1 MTKHEFGKQ
10 FYEDPLYEYVRELA
24 LYRMADSDEYGPLDT
39 SIAGEDRMW
48 AIYSGKVEF
57 PFTRE
62 EYDSREDIQSSIKA
76 MGLDPDKFWELVRL
90 IHHYA
95 DLVFNAKYY
104 SLPSVRD
111 QVVKF
116 LDSLLDEQRQ
126 SVDEGISL
134 VVEKEGKVVCRI
146 KNRKVIEFMANGIF
160 EHGKQHL
167 DDVEFVGQPLS
178 RDEADRETG
187 GVSHRM
193 CFESELYLYIIDRY
207 RTDKDMPRRVKN
219 SIGSRDKLL
228 LVSRLMHM
236 TGLTNIQAFND
247 SADRIKAIRKQY
259 KDKEVNSVALGY
271 LL

>member
-1 MTKHEFGKQ
+1 M
-10 FYEDPLYEYVRELA
+10 
-24 LYRMADSDEYGPLDT
+24 
-39 SIAGEDRMW
+39 
-48 AIYSGKVEF
+48 
-57 PFTRE
+57 
-62 EYDSREDIQSSIKA
+62 
-76 MGLDPDKFWELVRL
+76 
-90 IHHYA
+90 
-95 DLVFNAKYY
+95 
-104 SLPSVRD
+104 
-111 QVVKF
+111 
-116 LDSLLDEQRQ
+116 
-126 SVDEGISL
+126 
-134 VVEKEGKVVCRI
+134 EKDGKVVSRI
-146 KNRKVIEFMANGIF
+146 KDRKVIEFMANGIF

-236 TGLTNIQAFND
+236 TGLTKIQAFND